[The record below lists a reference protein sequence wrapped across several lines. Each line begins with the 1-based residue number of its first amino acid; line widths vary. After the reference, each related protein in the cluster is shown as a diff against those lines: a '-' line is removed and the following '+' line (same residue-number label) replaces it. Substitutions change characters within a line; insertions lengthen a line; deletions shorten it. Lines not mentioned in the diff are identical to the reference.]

1 MAVAAAWS
9 VRCAGDGDPGSAS
22 EGRRRGVSGA
32 GSSPTSSVTSF
43 AGASASGGG
52 GGGGSAS
59 SRKAAALGSSGGSGA
74 GDVGSGAATKLVFG
88 GGEKYVSRYATSK
101 SAVNVGGK
109 LEKQDDK
116 RKELVSRAFYGHRK
130 ADRSGTVGVP
140 LYRPGSPFPVL
151 IHASTRKPEEV
162 HLPAQSRKSL
172 LLAAAHRRPVTAF

>member
-1 MAVAAAWS
+1 M
-9 VRCAGDGDPGSAS
+9 
-22 EGRRRGVSGA
+22 
-32 GSSPTSSVTSF
+32 
-43 AGASASGGG
+43 
-52 GGGGSAS
+52 
-59 SRKAAALGSSGGSGA
+59 
-74 GDVGSGAATKLVFG
+74 
-88 GGEKYVSRYATSK
+88 SRYATSK

-151 IHASTRKPEEV
+151 IHASTRKPEDV

>member
-1 MAVAAAWS
+1 MTPAEHARHAASTERQHDRAPAVGAG
-9 VRCAGDGDPGSAS
+9 VGRGVGAGDG
-22 EGRRRGVSGA
+22 RGVGGA
-32 GSSPTSSVTSF
+32 VVGVGVGARDGARVGAVGGSSRP
-43 AGASASGGG
+43 A
-52 GGGGSAS
+52 
-59 SRKAAALGSSGGSGA
+59 
-74 GDVGSGAATKLVFG
+74 KLVFG

-116 RKELVSRAFYGHRK
+116 RKELVSKAFYGHRK

-151 IHASTRKPEEV
+151 IHASTRKPEDV